1 MNREIQVSDI
11 HLASFLLAR
20 DFRLARIEGERRK
33 TFVFLD
39 VPSEKVT
46 DFYSDKDS
54 VSARRL
60 LDALRNL
67 KGFIA
72 QPV

>member
-1 MNREIQVSDI
+1 MNKEIQVNDI
-11 HLASFLLAR
+11 HLASFLMAK
-20 DFRLARIEGERRK
+20 DFRLRRIEGERRK
-33 TFVFLD
+33 TFIFVD
-39 VPSEKVT
+39 VPPEKIT
-46 DFYSDKDS
+46 EFYSDQDT

-72 QPV
+72 QSI